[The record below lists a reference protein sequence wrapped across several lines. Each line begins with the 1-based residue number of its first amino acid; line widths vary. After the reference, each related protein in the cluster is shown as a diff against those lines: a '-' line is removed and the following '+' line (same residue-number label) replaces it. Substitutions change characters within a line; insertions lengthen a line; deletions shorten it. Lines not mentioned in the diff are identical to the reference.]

1 VPGPSGAAP
10 IDVAAQLV
18 ALCCDATDPLRVARF
33 WAAALHWDIDE
44 VPLDEVA
51 LVPNDGTTMRVVF
64 RPGAGVKSGQNRIHL
79 DLTTSSMDDQNETV
93 ARLLELGGRHI
104 DVGQGPEDTHVV
116 LADPEGNELC
126 VLAPNNNFL
135 ADSGRLGAVNCDGTR
150 ATGCFWSAVLGLP
163 LVWDQ
168 DEETAIRV
176 PSPTGP
182 MITWSGPPLI
192 PKLAPN
198 RLQLHISPS
207 GDTVLGEEIDRVI
220 ALGATRVD
228 AVARDRDRV
237 VMADPDG
244 NEFCVVR
251 SGRAVG

>member
-1 VPGPSGAAP
+1 MAAH
-10 IDVAAQLV
+10 LV
-18 ALCCDATDPLRVARF
+18 ALCFDATDPLRLARF
-33 WAAALHWDIDE
+33 WATALHWDIDDGSA
-44 VPLDEVA
+44 DEIA
-51 LVPNDGTTMRVVF
+51 LVPTDGTAMRVVF
-64 RPGAGVKSGQNRIHL
+64 RPGAGAKSGQNRIHL
-79 DLTTSSMDDQNETV
+79 DLTTSSIDDQNETV
-93 ARLLELGGRHI
+93 ARLLELGGRHA

-126 VLAPNNNFL
+126 VLEPDNNFL
-135 ADSGRLGAVNCDGTR
+135 AGCGRLGAINCDGTR
-150 ATGCFWSAVLGLP
+150 ATGCFWSDVLGLP

-192 PKLAPN
+192 PKLAKN
-198 RLQLHISPS
+198 RLQLHIAPPVDA
-207 GDTVLGEEIDRVI
+207 GLGEEIDRLL

-244 NEFCVVR
+244 NEFCVV
-251 SGRAVG
+251 SAGRAVG